1 MSRAPDLA
9 GDRAGYSL
17 LLAGS
22 DNDLGKATR
31 QVAAMLEC
39 QADGLLLAMTLLL
52 DNVLIGIEDVRQTV
66 ANSIGS

>member
-1 MSRAPDLA
+1 VSRAPDLA
-9 GDRAGYSL
+9 GDRAQG
-17 LLAGS
+17 AG
-22 DNDLGKATR
+22 AER

-66 ANSIGS
+66 ANTVVW